1 MHPSPGSAV
10 LYSHGGGHIALSLD
24 IYDQIIKNY
33 VSNTGVP
40 ILAID
45 YRLAPEVQAP
55 VPVADCY
62 AGLQYLHS
70 NAATL
75 GIDPTRIAIMGDSGG
90 GGISA
95 SLTHY
100 AKQKG
105 GPAIAK
111 QILIYPMLDDRNTD
125 HSAHEAIAPFLSWS
139 VDDNVRLSPSPQTN
153 DSQLLSLIKTPSLR
167 PDHRLASS
175 PRQRQMWYI

>member
-1 MHPSPGSAV
+1 MPIDNGTTYSHNPQDGHKLLARWYTSTTHPSPGSAV

-40 ILAID
+40 ILAVD

-55 VPVADCY
+55 VPVQDCY
-62 AGLQYLHS
+62 AGLQYLHA
-70 NAATL
+70 NASSL
-75 GIDPTRIAIMGDSGG
+75 DIDPKRIAIMGDSGG

-95 SLTHY
+95 SLAHY

-105 GPAIAK
+105 GPEIAK

-125 HSAHEAIAPFLSWS
+125 PVVHEAIAPFLSWS
-139 VDDNVRLSPSPQTN
+139 VDDNVRPPLS
-153 DSQLLSLIKTPSLR
+153 LLSNI
-167 PDHRLASS
+167 H
-175 PRQRQMWYI
+175 